1 MKNKKLYIL
10 DKNKTVS
17 QLTILYFVVIVA
29 FSFLNLKSFP
39 VLEFLLGSIRIPIII
54 VMYFIASKTKSTLYF
69 SALIL
74 FFFADLFFREGSLI
88 ANFLG
93 ALISLVYRLLI
104 FIIVYKSIEH
114 KNCIAI
120 FLASIPFFFIY
131 LYVLLLIEKEI
142 KIDFYPWVL
151 NGFLTSFIGGMATFN
166 FLFQDKKRLYWLF
179 ISAILFV
186 IQIGVFLINKYYFP
200 DEVLRILTIILFG
213 ISNFTFYKFV
223 ILQEEL
229 KHKYAS

>member
-1 MKNKKLYIL
+1 MEIL

-17 QLTILYFVVIVA
+17 QLTILYILVVVA

-39 VLEFLLGSIRIPIII
+39 VLEFLLGSIRIPILIL
-54 VMYFIASKTKSTLYF
+54 MYYLASKIKSTLYF

-74 FFFADLFFREGSLI
+74 FFFAYLFFRENTPFF
-88 ANFLG
+88 NFIG
-93 ALISLVYRLLI
+93 AIISLAYRILI
-104 FIIVYKSIEH
+104 FIIVYKSIEN
-114 KNCIAI
+114 KNWLAI
-120 FLASIPFFFIY
+120 ILASIPYFFIY
-131 LYVLLLIEKEI
+131 LYALLLIEKEV
-142 KIDFYPWVL
+142 KMDFYPWVL

-200 DEVLRILTIILFG
+200 DEILRMLTIILFG

-223 ILQEEL
+223 LLQEEL
-229 KHKYAS
+229 KLKYAS

>member
-1 MKNKKLYIL
+1 MEIL
-10 DKNKTVS
+10 DKNRTVS
-17 QLTILYFVVIVA
+17 QLTILYILVVVT

-39 VLEFLLGSIRIPIII
+39 VLEFLLGSIRIPLLIL
-54 VMYFIASKTKSTLYF
+54 MYYLASKIKSTLYF

-74 FFFADLFFREGSLI
+74 FFFAYLFFRENTPFF
-88 ANFLG
+88 NFIG
-93 ALISLVYRLLI
+93 AIISLAYRILI
-104 FIIVYKSIEH
+104 FIIVYKSIEN
-114 KNCIAI
+114 KNWLAI
-120 FLASIPFFFIY
+120 VLASIPFFFIY
-131 LYVLLLIEKEI
+131 LYALLLIEKEV
-142 KIDFYPWVL
+142 KMDFYPWVI

-200 DEVLRILTIILFG
+200 DEILRMLTIILFG

-223 ILQEEL
+223 LLQEEL
-229 KHKYAS
+229 KLKYAS

>member
-1 MKNKKLYIL
+1 MEIL
-10 DKNKTVS
+10 DKNRTVS
-17 QLTILYFVVIVA
+17 QLTILYILVVVT

-39 VLEFLLGSIRIPIII
+39 VLEFLLGSIRIPLLIL
-54 VMYFIASKTKSTLYF
+54 MYYLASKIKSTLYF

-74 FFFADLFFREGSLI
+74 FFFAYLFFRENTPFF
-88 ANFLG
+88 NFIG
-93 ALISLVYRLLI
+93 AIISLAYRILI
-104 FIIVYKSIEH
+104 FIIVYKSIEN
-114 KNCIAI
+114 KNWLAI
-120 FLASIPFFFIY
+120 VLASIPFFFIY
-131 LYVLLLIEKEI
+131 LYALLLIEKEV
-142 KIDFYPWVL
+142 KMDFYPWVL

-200 DEVLRILTIILFG
+200 DEILRMLTIILFG

-223 ILQEEL
+223 LLQEEL
-229 KHKYAS
+229 KLKYAS

>member
-1 MKNKKLYIL
+1 MEIL
-10 DKNKTVS
+10 DKNRTVS
-17 QLTILYFVVIVA
+17 QLTLLYILVVVT

-39 VLEFLLGSIRIPIII
+39 VLEFLLGSIRIPLLIL
-54 VMYFIASKTKSTLYF
+54 MYYLASKIKSTLYF

-74 FFFADLFFREGSLI
+74 FFFAYLFFRENTPFF
-88 ANFLG
+88 NFIG
-93 ALISLVYRLLI
+93 AIISLAYRILI
-104 FIIVYKSIEH
+104 FIIVYKSIEN
-114 KNCIAI
+114 KNWLAI
-120 FLASIPFFFIY
+120 VLASIPYFFIY
-131 LYVLLLIEKEI
+131 LYALLLIEKEV
-142 KIDFYPWVL
+142 KMDFYPWVL

-200 DEVLRILTIILFG
+200 DEILRMLTIILFG

-223 ILQEEL
+223 LLQEEL
-229 KHKYAS
+229 KLKYAS

>member
-1 MKNKKLYIL
+1 MEIL

-17 QLTILYFVVIVA
+17 QLTILYILVVVA

-39 VLEFLLGSIRIPIII
+39 VLEFFLGSIRIPILIL
-54 VMYFIASKTKSTLYF
+54 MYFIASKIKSTLYF

-74 FFFADLFFREGSLI
+74 FFFAYLFFRENTPFFNCI
-88 ANFLG
+88 G
-93 ALISLVYRLLI
+93 AIISLAYRILI
-104 FIIVYKSIEH
+104 FIIVYKSIEN
-114 KNCIAI
+114 KNWLAI
-120 FLASIPFFFIY
+120 VLASIPYFFIY
-131 LYVLLLIEKEI
+131 LYVLLLVEKDV
-142 KIDFYPWVL
+142 KIDFYPWVI

-200 DEVLRILTIILFG
+200 DEILRMLTIILFG

-223 ILQEEL
+223 LLQEEL
-229 KHKYAS
+229 KLKYIT

>member
-1 MKNKKLYIL
+1 MEIL
-10 DKNKTVS
+10 DKNRTVS
-17 QLTILYFVVIVA
+17 QLTLLYILVVVT

-39 VLEFLLGSIRIPIII
+39 VLEFLLGSIRIPILIL
-54 VMYFIASKTKSTLYF
+54 MYYLASKVKSTLYF

-74 FFFADLFFREGSLI
+74 FFFAYLFFRENTPFF
-88 ANFLG
+88 NFIG
-93 ALISLVYRLLI
+93 AVISLAYRILI
-104 FIIVYKSIEH
+104 FIIVYKSIEN
-114 KNCIAI
+114 KNWLAI
-120 FLASIPFFFIY
+120 VLASIPFFFIY
-131 LYVLLLIEKEI
+131 LYALLLIEKEV
-142 KIDFYPWVL
+142 KMDFYPWVL

-200 DEVLRILTIILFG
+200 DEILRMLTIILFG

-223 ILQEEL
+223 LLQEEL
-229 KHKYAS
+229 KLKYAS

>member
-1 MKNKKLYIL
+1 MEIL

-17 QLTILYFVVIVA
+17 QLTLLYILVVVT

-39 VLEFLLGSIRIPIII
+39 VLEFLLGSIRIPLLIL
-54 VMYFIASKTKSTLYF
+54 MYYLASKIKSTLYF

-74 FFFADLFFREGSLI
+74 FFFAYLFFRENTPFF
-88 ANFLG
+88 NFIG
-93 ALISLVYRLLI
+93 AVISLAYRILI
-104 FIIVYKSIEH
+104 FIIVYKSIEN
-114 KNCIAI
+114 KNWLAI
-120 FLASIPFFFIY
+120 VLASIPFFFIY
-131 LYVLLLIEKEI
+131 LYALLLIEKEV
-142 KIDFYPWVL
+142 KMDFYPWVL

-200 DEVLRILTIILFG
+200 DEILRMLTIILFG

-223 ILQEEL
+223 LLQEEL
-229 KHKYAS
+229 KLKYAS

>member
-1 MKNKKLYIL
+1 MEIL
-10 DKNKTVS
+10 DKNRTVS
-17 QLTILYFVVIVA
+17 QLTILYILVVVT

-39 VLEFLLGSIRIPIII
+39 VLEFLLGSIRIPLLIL
-54 VMYFIASKTKSTLYF
+54 MYYLASKIKSTLYF

-74 FFFADLFFREGSLI
+74 FFFAYLFFRENTPFF
-88 ANFLG
+88 NFIG
-93 ALISLVYRLLI
+93 AIISLAYRILI
-104 FIIVYKSIEH
+104 FIIVYKSIEN
-114 KNCIAI
+114 KNWLAI
-120 FLASIPFFFIY
+120 VLASIPFFFIY
-131 LYVLLLIEKEI
+131 LYALLLIEKEV
-142 KIDFYPWVL
+142 KMDFYPWVV

-200 DEVLRILTIILFG
+200 DEILRMLTIILFG

-223 ILQEEL
+223 LLQEEL
-229 KHKYAS
+229 KLKYTS

>member
-1 MKNKKLYIL
+1 MEIL

-17 QLTILYFVVIVA
+17 QLTILYILAVVT
-29 FSFLNLKSFP
+29 FSFLDLKSFP
-39 VLEFLLGSIRIPIII
+39 ILEFLLGSIRIPLLIL
-54 VMYFIASKTKSTLYF
+54 MYFLASKVKSTLYF

-74 FFFADLFFREGSLI
+74 FFFAYLFFRENTPFF
-88 ANFLG
+88 NFIG
-93 ALISLVYRLLI
+93 AIISLAYRILI
-104 FIIVYKSIEH
+104 FIIVYKSIEN
-114 KNCIAI
+114 KNWLAI
-120 FLASIPFFFIY
+120 VLASIPFFFIY
-131 LYVLLLIEKEI
+131 LYALLLIEKEV
-142 KIDFYPWVL
+142 KMDFYPWVI

-200 DEVLRILTIILFG
+200 DEILRMLTIILFG

-223 ILQEEL
+223 LLQEEL
-229 KHKYAS
+229 KLKYAS